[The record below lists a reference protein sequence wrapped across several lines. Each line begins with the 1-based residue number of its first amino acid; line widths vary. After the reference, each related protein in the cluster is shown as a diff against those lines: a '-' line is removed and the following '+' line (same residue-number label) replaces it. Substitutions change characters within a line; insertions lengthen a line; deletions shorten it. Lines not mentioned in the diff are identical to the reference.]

1 MPDAELDLARRED
14 GALVLQLQGAW
25 RLAAGIP
32 SAARLEEA
40 LERSPAGRVIF
51 DASRLAGW
59 DSGLLTFL
67 VEVTE
72 RCRERGVALEESGL
86 PAGVRRLMAL
96 ARAVPERSG
105 ARRKAETPSLLARV
119 GIATLG
125 LREAA
130 TEAMTFL
137 GQATQALARFATGR
151 ARYRGADFW
160 LLVQEAGAGALG
172 IVTLVS
178 FLVGAILAFVG
189 AVQLEQFGAQIYVA
203 DLVGIGMVRDMG
215 AMMAAIV
222 MAGRTGATYA
232 AQLGSMKVSQE
243 IDALSTLGLS
253 PIEFL
258 VMPRM
263 LALALMMPLLGLYAD
278 FVGILGGAAV
288 GVGMLRLPPLVYYH
302 ETAAAVHLGS
312 LAGGVV
318 KAGVYGVLIAIAGCA
333 NGLRCGTS
341 SAAVGEATTKA
352 VVSGIVSII
361 TACGIFAVVF
371 YMLGI

>member
-1 MPDAELDLARRED
+1 MPDAALGLARRPD

-25 RLAAGIP
+25 HLTAGIP
-32 SAARLEEA
+32 S
-40 LERSPAGRVIF
+40 PAPLDQELDAVPPPRVAF

-67 VEVTE
+67 VDVSE
-72 RCRERGVALEESGL
+72 RCRKRGVAVEEAGL
-86 PAGVRRLMAL
+86 PAGVQRLMAL
-96 ARAVPERSG
+96 AEAVPERAG
-105 ARRKAETPSLLARV
+105 ARREAVAPSLLARV
-119 GIATLG
+119 GAASLG
-125 LREAA
+125 VRDAAVDSLDFLGRA
-130 TEAMTFL
+130 TEAI
-137 GQATQALARFATGR
+137 GRFAAAR
-151 ARYRGADFW
+151 ARYRGSDFW

-232 AQLGSMKVSQE
+232 AQLGSMKVNQE
-243 IDALSTLGLS
+243 IDALATLGLS

-288 GVGMLRLPPLVYYH
+288 GIGMLKLPVLVYYH
-302 ETAAAVHLGS
+302 ETAKAVQLGS
-312 LAGGVV
+312 LAGGVI
-318 KAGVYGVLIAIAGCA
+318 KAGVYGVLIAIAGCS
-333 NGLRCGTS
+333 NGLRCGNS
-341 SAAVGEATTKA
+341 SSAVGEATTKA
-352 VVSGIVSII
+352 VVAGIVSII
-361 TACGIFAVVF
+361 TACGLFAVAF
-371 YMLGI
+371 YVLGF

>member
-1 MPDAELDLARRED
+1 MSDAEVGLARQE
-14 GALVLQLQGAW
+14 GGVLVVQLQGAW
-25 RLAAGIP
+25 RLTSRIP
-32 SAARLEEA
+32 SPGQVDEA
-40 LERSPAGRVIF
+40 LAAAAPARVVF

-67 VEVTE
+67 LDVAE
-72 RCRERGVALEESGL
+72 RCQKRGVSLEEGGL
-86 PAGVRRLMAL
+86 PTGVQRLLAL
-96 ARAVPERSG
+96 ATAVPERAG
-105 ARRKAETPSLLARV
+105 ARREAVTPSFLARV
-119 GIATLG
+119 GTATLAARDAMVG
-125 LREAA
+125 SLDFLGRA
-130 TEAMTFL
+130 TEAF
-137 GQATQALARFATGR
+137 GRLAAAR
-151 ARYRGADFW
+151 ARYRATDLW
-160 LLVQEAGAGALG
+160 LLIQEAGAGALG

-232 AQLGSMKVSQE
+232 AQLGSMKVNQE

-288 GVGMLRLPPLVYYH
+288 GVGMLKIPILVYYH
-302 ETAAAVHLGS
+302 ETATAVQLGS
-312 LAGGVV
+312 LAGGVM
-318 KAGVYGVLIAIAGCA
+318 KAGVYGVLIAIAGCS
-333 NGLRCGTS
+333 NGLRCGNSS
-341 SAAVGEATTKA
+341 SAVGVATTKA
-352 VVSGIVSII
+352 VVAGIVSII
-361 TACGIFAVVF
+361 TACGLFAVLF
-371 YMLGI
+371 YVLGL